1 MGEYG
6 GGVVGNAAVEGVRCK
21 LTTFATV
28 VVVGATV
35 VGGLVVG
42 GLVVVGGTVVVAI
55 AVVVGAGSTVGV
67 VTDACA
73 VWLARCGAEVD
84 DATPRGVP

>member
-1 MGEYG
+1 VD
-6 GGVVGNAAVEGVRCK
+6 GVTCR

-55 AVVVGAGSTVGV
+55 AVVVEAGSTVGV

-73 VWLARCGAEVD
+73 GWLARCGAEVG
-84 DATPRGVP
+84 DATTPGVP

>member
-1 MGEYG
+1 
-6 GGVVGNAAVEGVRCK
+6 VRCK
-21 LTTFATV
+21 LTTFAT

-55 AVVVGAGSTVGV
+55 AVVVEAGSTVGV

-73 VWLARCGAEVD
+73 VWLARCGAEVG
-84 DATPRGVP
+84 DATTRGEP